1 MREQRGAVQLE
12 WGVLMVIIA
21 VLAAV
26 LLTRLQDV
34 ITEAR
39 RVQLRLGVEAVRSNA
54 LLLQWR
60 CPAVED
66 WACVQ
71 QALAGAQRV
80 GADAKVR
87 PEAGV
92 LPAFE
97 GDRRLLAIAAA
108 AGLTQHQGPGTQWRW
123 QTQSPNSLMLSL
135 QGVTECQFLLRWDL
149 KSRVALVEDV
159 LDRC

>member
-1 MREQRGAVQLE
+1 
-12 WGVLMVIIA
+12 MVIIA

-54 LLLQWR
+54 MLLQWR
-60 CPAVED
+60 CPDAAD
-66 WACVQ
+66 WACLR

-80 GADAKVR
+80 GADGKAR
-87 PEAGV
+87 PQARE
-92 LPAFE
+92 LPDFE

-108 AGLTQHQGPGTQWRW
+108 AGLTQHQGPGTQWLW
-123 QTQSPNSLMLSL
+123 QAQGPHGLLLSL

-149 KSRVALVEDV
+149 KSGAAVVEDV